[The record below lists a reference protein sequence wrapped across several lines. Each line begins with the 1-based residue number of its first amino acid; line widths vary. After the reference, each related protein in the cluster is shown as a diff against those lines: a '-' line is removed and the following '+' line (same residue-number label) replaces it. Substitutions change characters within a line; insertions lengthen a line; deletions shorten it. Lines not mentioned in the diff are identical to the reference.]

1 MGARARG
8 QEGAGRVLVVVAHPD
23 DAEFG
28 CAGSIA
34 RWVAEGRQVAYL
46 VATTGDKGS
55 NDLAMTSERLAKIRE
70 EEQLRAAQV
79 LGVDP
84 VIFLRYHDGELED
97 TREFRREVVR
107 AIRRLRPELLVT
119 TTPLPTL
126 NLYAGHRDHRTAGRV
141 ALDAVYPYARD
152 RLHFPELAAEGLAP
166 HKVLEVYL
174 MWHEEPD
181 LWVDISGTMDLKLKA
196 LRCHASQFS
205 DPEEVEA
212 RVRQRAAEL
221 GKAQG
226 LAYAEAFKRI
236 QLPR

>member
-1 MGARARG
+1 MQDRG
-8 QEGAGRVLVVVAHPD
+8 GVLVVVAHPD

-28 CAGSIA
+28 CAGSVA
-34 RWVAEGRQVAYL
+34 RWILEGRQVAYL
-46 VATTGDKGS
+46 IATTGDKGS
-55 NDLAMTSERLAKIRE
+55 DDPAMTSERLATIRE
-70 EEQLRAAQV
+70 AEQLRAAQV

-84 VIFLRYHDGELED
+84 VIFLRYPDGELED
-97 TREFRREVVR
+97 SREFRREVVR

-181 LWVDISGTMDLKLKA
+181 VWVDISGTMDLKLKA
-196 LRCHASQFS
+196 LRCHVSQFS
-205 DPEEVEA
+205 DPETVEA
-212 RVRQRAAEL
+212 RVRQRATEL
-221 GKAQG
+221 GTAQG
-226 LAYAEAFKRI
+226 ITYAEAFKRI